1 MVGIDVIPR
10 GCWGQPRAFLIFCL
24 THRAIGP
31 ACEYWAT
38 AIHVHCDRWPAG
50 NLKLVRRPTD
60 ADIECAL
67 NHCLR
72 GLMQM
77 PA

>member
-1 MVGIDVIPR
+1 MERLVA
-10 GCWGQPRAFLIFCL
+10 Q
-24 THRAIGP
+24 
-31 ACEYWAT
+31 
-38 AIHVHCDRWPAG
+38 
-50 NLKLVRRPTD
+50 LKLVRRPTD

-77 PA
+77 PAA